1 MDYIMD
7 YTIIKDLIVYSDPIM
22 GIITLDDILNYLLL
36 QIQNQKKFEEIVYSN
51 LKLSNLTDEDIAS
64 IFNLSTTDTIEM
76 YLKIIKNEL

>member
-1 MDYIMD
+1 MD

-36 QIQNQKKFEEIVYSN
+36 QIQSQKKFEEIVYSN

-76 YLKIIKNEL
+76 YLKTIKNEL